1 MRIRIS
7 ILAIAAVLAAGACG
21 GSGGTGSTSPG
32 QGVTPTPPTPP
43 VQTNQVSVGD
53 DFFTPPN
60 IQVPIGTDGHL
71 DLDRHGRHA
80 QCHVHRRP
88 LSGDKAAN
96 ATYQRTFATAG
107 TFSYSCT
114 IHPVMVGSV
123 LVQ

>member
-1 MRIRIS
+1 MRIRIP

-32 QGVTPTPPTPP
+32 NGVTTTPPTPP

-60 IQVPIGTDGHL
+60 IQVPVGTTVTWTWTPTAATHNVTFVDG
-71 DLDRHGRHA
+71 A
-80 QCHVHRRP
+80 V
-88 LSGDKAAN
+88 SGDKAAG

-107 TFSYSCT
+107 TFNYNCT
-114 IHPVMVGSV
+114 IHGSMVGSV

>member
-1 MRIRIS
+1 MSMRIS

-32 QGVTPTPPTPP
+32 QGVNPTPPTPP

-53 DFFTPPN
+53 DFFTPPK
-60 IQVPIGTDGHL
+60 IQVPIGSTVTWTWTATAATHNVTFSD
-71 DLDRHGRHA
+71 A
-80 QCHVHRRP
+80 T
-88 LSGDKAAN
+88 SGDKAAN